1 MTPKSHASGSEPPSP
16 QTARTEPGNR
26 VRPGKGPVREATPF
40 TREEFDRSGARLLH
54 GGRWGNA
61 DISLFRKNGESWV
74 VKDFR
79 HCPPGVR
86 HTWGICMAGREL
98 SALRRLSGI
107 PGFPQD
113 AFRLDRYAIAYRF
126 VPGNEIGQGDPD
138 LLTPGFFESLESL
151 VERMHERDIA
161 HLDIRTGGNVLVTE
175 EASPLILDFQSHV
188 RLGGL
193 PGFLR
198 RILVAVDL
206 AGVYKHWSIRAPG
219 SMGEEREEHLR
230 RMNTWRRYWILKGY
244 LGIKP
249 GPARSTDA
257 GDAKGKD

>member
-16 QTARTEPGNR
+16 QSTRTEPGNR
-26 VRPGKGPVREATPF
+26 VRSGNGPVREAAPF
-40 TREEFDRSGARLLH
+40 TREEFDRAEARLLH

-61 DISLFRKNGESWV
+61 DISLFRKGGEAWV

-79 HCPPGVR
+79 HCPFGVR
-86 HTWGICMAGREL
+86 HSWGICMAGREL
-98 SALRRLSGI
+98 SALRKLSGI
-107 PGFPQD
+107 PGFPED
-113 AFRLDRYAIAYRF
+113 VFRLDRYAIAYRF
-126 VPGNEIGQGDPD
+126 IPGNEIGQADPG

-151 VERMHERDIA
+151 VERMHGRDIA

-175 EASPLILDFQSHV
+175 RGTPLILDFQSHV
-188 RLGGL
+188 HLAGL

-198 RILVAVDL
+198 RILVAVDR

-219 SMGEEREEHLR
+219 SMGEEREAHLR
-230 RMNTWRRYWILKGY
+230 RMNGWRRYWVLKGY

-249 GPARSTDA
+249 GPAGSTDA
-257 GDAKGKD
+257 GDAKGKE